1 MTTEDLF
8 AIQVVGAGPLT
19 IKADGNRYDG
29 FATSAAMALHDYH
42 RLAYIL
48 HIETRDELEKAH
60 PDIPGPLLTAVA
72 SRESGIGAALTSDGW
87 GDRGNAFG
95 ILQVDHRYHTLL
107 GPPDP
112 YSFAHMQQAAGI
124 LAKAHDDMMT
134 KFPDWQPAMQWR
146 AAVATYNAGDR
157 NEKTWQNL
165 DMGTT
170 HNDYSSDVWARAQVF
185 AVLWR
190 QELQG
195 LILPTDPKDVAAWI
209 RRT

>member
-146 AAVATYNAGDR
+146 AAVHGPSLTRQPALSLCNVSYG
-157 NEKTWQNL
+157 
-165 DMGTT
+165 GTRDWSERHALKGT
-170 HNDYSSDVWARAQVF
+170 RSRLFSFVTF
-185 AVLWR
+185 
-190 QELQG
+190 EES
-195 LILPTDPKDVAAWI
+195 
-209 RRT
+209 RR